1 MYYNTETGETNQ
13 KPKIRIENGWDSKA
27 NDFLVLVRRSFF
39 SAEDDSE
46 QLRHANEN
54 KTLLTL
60 ALVQFPNSVPVIV
73 NLSRNTKL
81 RPQMKQACLPT
92 KMTVAMGLHIY
103 YNGF

>member
-13 KPKIRIENGWDSKA
+13 KPKVRIENDWNSKA

-54 KTLLTL
+54 KTKINYQIAFLR
-60 ALVQFPNSVPVIV
+60 SYSYDVICITFERYV
-73 NLSRNTKL
+73 LKSE
-81 RPQMKQACLPT
+81 
-92 KMTVAMGLHIY
+92 
-103 YNGF
+103 

>member
-13 KPKIRIENGWDSKA
+13 KPKVRIENDWNSKA

-54 KTLLTL
+54 KTKINYWVSDYQIAFLR
-60 ALVQFPNSVPVIV
+60 SYSYDVICITFERYV
-73 NLSRNTKL
+73 LKSE
-81 RPQMKQACLPT
+81 
-92 KMTVAMGLHIY
+92 
-103 YNGF
+103 